1 MPRRHD
7 VAQRGHKCKRV
18 SSPTFLASAPD
29 CFCVWTNIGGRRI
42 EEGRNTRQGDS
53 SREMR
58 TLPRHRSRW
67 RSPLKGA
74 PASAMSTAGL
84 IHENCRRSCPKAR
97 FQSTRKC
104 RRSPFPTRTYTRYL
118 PTSML
123 LQRGN
128 KIGRFRE
135 LDIGACNCLP
145 QSPGNCCISLAIIH
159 ARRIHLTGEQP
170 QSARALHSRRPIKL
184 PGSEWTCAPRIP
196 RTRLS
201 FGTSSTNAR
210 HKHLKV
216 VSTTSAVIFAPMDF
230 AG

>member
-1 MPRRHD
+1 MSLNE
-7 VAQRGHKCKRV
+7 V
-18 SSPTFLASAPD
+18 TNASAFRLPRSWPQRRTASV
-29 CFCVWTNIGGRRI
+29 FGTNIGGRRI

-53 SREMR
+53 SRR
-58 TLPRHRSRW
+58 NADAATPSK
-67 RSPLKGA
+67 PLA
-74 PASAMSTAGL
+74 RVRLRERQRCVMSTAGL

-159 ARRIHLTGEQP
+159 ARRIHLTGELAPERQGFA
-170 QSARALHSRRPIKL
+170 QSTPDQITRVGMDVCSTYSPNALVIWNIFD
-184 PGSEWTCAPRIP
+184 EC
-196 RTRLS
+196 
-201 FGTSSTNAR
+201 TS
-210 HKHLKV
+210 
-216 VSTTSAVIFAPMDF
+216 
-230 AG
+230 